1 MSLSVNTNI
10 NAPGAQKNVQAT
22 RDPQSPATQRP
33 PANQEKVSNGNPV
46 PRDAVSLTPLPS
58 PSPPAAQSRIQDA
71 SAATDAANR
80 ARTQMYEQPSAGVM
94 AQAHASPQGVL
105 AALRA

>member
-10 NAPGAQKNVQAT
+10 NAPGAQKNVQAN
-22 RDPQSPATQRP
+22 PAQRP
-33 PANQEKVSNGNPV
+33 PANPEKVSDGNLPR
-46 PRDAVSLTPLPS
+46 RDAVSLTPLPS
-58 PSPPAAQSRIQDA
+58 HSPPAAQSRIQDA
-71 SAATDAANR
+71 ATATDAANR

>member
-10 NAPGAQKNVQAT
+10 NAPGAQNNVQAN
-22 RDPQSPATQRP
+22 PAQRP
-33 PANQEKVSNGNPV
+33 PANQEKVPDGNSSR
-46 PRDAVSLTPLPS
+46 RDAVSLTPLPS
-58 PSPPAAQSRIQDA
+58 PSPPAAQSQIRDA
-71 SAATDAANR
+71 ATATDAANR
-80 ARTQMYEQPSAGVM
+80 AKTQMYEQPSAGVM

>member
-10 NAPGAQKNVQAT
+10 NAPGAQKNVQAN
-22 RDPQSPATQRP
+22 PAQRP
-33 PANQEKVSNGNPV
+33 PANQEKVSDGNASR
-46 PRDAVSLTPLPS
+46 RDAVSLSPLPS
-58 PSPPAAQSRIQDA
+58 PSPPAATSRIQDA
-71 SAATDAANR
+71 ATATDAANR
-80 ARTQMYEQPSAGVM
+80 ARTQMYEQPSDGVM